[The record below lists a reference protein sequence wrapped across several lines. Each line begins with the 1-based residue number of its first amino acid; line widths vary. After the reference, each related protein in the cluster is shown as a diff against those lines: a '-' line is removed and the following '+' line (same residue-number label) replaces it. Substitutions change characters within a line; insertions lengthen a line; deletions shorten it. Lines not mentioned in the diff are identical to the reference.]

1 MTKLHL
7 PSLQAA
13 AALAAATPK
22 DKSPLRL
29 VQIVRRPGGGQ
40 SYLAT
45 CSGHAAIRCDHPC
58 RVPAPKGTYLSGK
71 PPAVDVLL
79 PVEDTELRDDRTL
92 LVWADSVPS
101 KKPTKAE
108 VDAGAW
114 VDLEGS
120 DLVYWAIGS
129 GAREVRLGSD
139 GPKLPGEP
147 GLTRLLGV
155 PDLSQLLREFIP
167 GNYAA
172 GHAGRFSAT
181 YLALFAKAAE
191 LMARGYAFDGLYG
204 RTFGD
209 TPSLE
214 LFADDLREGSSCI
227 VDLTAQRW
235 DDPAA
240 PTAWGL
246 LMPIQ
251 RRDKEARRGRQLV
264 EAAA

>member
-1 MTKLHL
+1 MRLHL

-22 DKSPLRL
+22 DKAPLRL

-45 CSGHAAIRCDHPC
+45 CDGKVAIRCDHPC

-71 PPAVDVLL
+71 PPAVDALL
-79 PVEDTELRDDRTL
+79 PVDDTELREDRTL
-92 LVWADSVPS
+92 LIWADSVPT

-108 VDAGAW
+108 IDAGCW
-114 VDLEGS
+114 FDLEGS
-120 DLVYWAIGS
+120 GLVYWTIAAGE
-129 GAREVRLGSD
+129 REVRLGSD

-147 GLTRLLGV
+147 GLSKLLGV
-155 PDLSQLLREFIP
+155 PDLSQLLREFVP
-167 GNYAA
+167 ANYAA
-172 GHAGRFSAT
+172 GHAGRFNAS
-181 YLALFAKAAE
+181 YLALLAKAAE
-191 LMARGYAFDGLYG
+191 LMARGYAFDGTFG
-204 RTFGD
+204 REYGD

-214 LFADDLREGSSCI
+214 FFADDLREGQSCF

-235 DDPAA
+235 DDNAA
-240 PTAWGL
+240 PQAWGL

-251 RRDKEARRGRQLV
+251 RREKAARRGRQLV
-264 EAAA
+264 EAGA

>member
-22 DKSPLRL
+22 DKAPLRL

-58 RVPAPKGTYLSGK
+58 RVPAPKGHFLDGRPS
-71 PPAVDVLL
+71 VDTLM
-79 PVEDTELRDDRTL
+79 PVEDTELPGERTL
-92 LVWADSVPS
+92 LVWADSVPT
-101 KKPTKAE
+101 KKPLKGDI
-108 VDAGAW
+108 DAGAW
-114 VDLEGS
+114 IDLEGS
-120 DLVYWAIGS
+120 GLVYWTIATGE
-129 GAREVRLGSD
+129 RRLD
-139 GPKLPGEP
+139 LTEQRLPGDPQSRYLE
-147 GLTRLLGV
+147 GV
-155 PDLSQLLREFIP
+155 PDLQQLLREFIP

-172 GHAGRFSAT
+172 GHAGRFNAS
-181 YLALFAKAAE
+181 YLALLAKAAE
-191 LMARGYAFDGLYG
+191 LMARGYAFDGTYG
-204 RTFGD
+204 REYGD

-214 LFADDLREGSSCI
+214 FFADDLREGQSCY

-235 DDPAA
+235 DDTAA
-240 PTAWGL
+240 PQAWGL

-251 RRDKEARRGRQLV
+251 RRDKAARRGRQLV
-264 EAAA
+264 EAGA